1 MVAIQC
7 KRRGA
12 QELKKRSPTLRK
24 AKNLLAL
31 LSAGLSAAIGIF
43 FLIWILW
50 EITDK
55 GISSINWEFFT
66 ELPTPPGEPG
76 GGLGNAILGSVII
89 TLIATLLGVPIGV
102 LAGTYLAEF
111 GHGKFGGLIRFITNT
126 FVSAPSI
133 VVGVFVYAIMVVPM
147 KNFSGLAGGVSLGI
161 IMLPVVTRTTEEILR
176 LVPVGLR
183 EAALAL
189 GAPYWKMI
197 VSIVYRAARTGMI
210 TGIILAV
217 ARVSGETA
225 PLLFTAL
232 NSPYWPSGLTEPM
245 ANLTVTIFNYA
256 MSPYEDWQAKA
267 WGGAFLITIAILA
280 LNIFSRFLAQR
291 GTKG

>member
-1 MVAIQC
+1 M
-7 KRRGA
+7 
-12 QELKKRSPTLRK
+12 KKRSPTLRK

>member
-1 MVAIQC
+1 MVALQC

-24 AKNLLAL
+24 AKNLVAL

>member
-1 MVAIQC
+1 M
-7 KRRGA
+7 
-12 QELKKRSPTLRK
+12 KKRSPTLRK
-24 AKNLLAL
+24 AKNLVAL

>member
-1 MVAIQC
+1 MVALQC

-12 QELKKRSPTLRK
+12 QELKKRSPALRK
-24 AKNLLAL
+24 AKNLVAL

>member
-1 MVAIQC
+1 M
-7 KRRGA
+7 
-12 QELKKRSPTLRK
+12 KKRSPALRK
-24 AKNLLAL
+24 AKNLVAL